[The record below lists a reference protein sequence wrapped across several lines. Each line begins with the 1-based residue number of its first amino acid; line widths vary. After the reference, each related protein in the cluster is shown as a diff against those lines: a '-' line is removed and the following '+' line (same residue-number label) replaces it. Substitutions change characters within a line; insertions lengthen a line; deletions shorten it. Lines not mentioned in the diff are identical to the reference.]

1 VTWKFRRHALLPVLT
16 GALVLAQEAPKQK
29 PEEPKVE
36 VQEPPEEDTINAP
49 KEYSFN
55 PLQAT
60 KEMKIGE
67 FYFKKKNYRAASN
80 RFSEASKW
88 NPGLGEAFFRL
99 AEAKEKLHDKQA
111 ALAAYKKYLEVEPDG
126 KDAAIAKKKLESR

>member
-1 VTWKFRRHALLPVLT
+1 MTWKFRRHALLL
-16 GALVLAQEAPKQK
+16 ALAGTLAFSQESSKKQ
-29 PEEPKVE
+29 EPKVE
-36 VQEPPEEDTINAP
+36 TQEPPEEDTINAP

-55 PLQAT
+55 PLQAA

-80 RFSEASKW
+80 RFEEATKW
-88 NPGLGEAFFRL
+88 NPGFGEAYFRL

-111 ALAAYKKYLEVEPDG
+111 AVAAYKKYLEVEPDG
-126 KDAAIAKKKLESR
+126 KDAAAAKKKLDSK